1 MANAK
6 ISMPGGVLVEVEGT
20 PDEVAA
26 VLEKLRTKQ
35 AGGVLQTGPI
45 QPGSKSRG
53 EIPALISLLKA
64 EEFFKTPRGLADVR
78 EKLAEIGHHYPVTT
92 LSGAMQAQ
100 TRSRNLR
107 RFKQGGRGK
116 YVYVQ

>member
-6 ISMPGGVLVEVEGT
+6 ISMPGGVSVEVDGT

-26 VLEKLRTKQ
+26 VVEKLRAT
-35 AGGVLQTGPI
+35 QTSAFSPKRTGATP
-45 QPGSKSRG
+45 SKGRG
-53 EIPALISLLKA
+53 EIPGLILQLKS
-64 EEFFKTPRGLADVR
+64 EEFFKTPRGLSDVR
-78 EKLAEIGHHYPVTT
+78 EKLGEIGHHYPVTT

-100 TRSRNLR
+100 ARSRNLR
-107 RFKQGGRGK
+107 RFKQDGK

>member
-1 MANAK
+1 
-6 ISMPGGVLVEVEGT
+6 
-20 PDEVAA
+20 
-26 VLEKLRTKQ
+26 
-35 AGGVLQTGPI
+35 
-45 QPGSKSRG
+45 
-53 EIPALISLLKA
+53 
-64 EEFFKTPRGLADVR
+64 LADVR

>member
-6 ISMPGGVLVEVEGT
+6 INMPGGISVEVDGSPE
-20 PDEVAA
+20 EVAA
-26 VLEKLRTKQ
+26 VVQKLRSAAAEPFTQ
-35 AGGVLQTGPI
+35 PDADTAGG
-45 QPGSKSRG
+45 KSMG
-53 EIPALISLLKA
+53 EIPALITMLKA
-64 EEFFKTPRGLADVR
+64 EEFFKTPRGLSDDR

-107 RFKQGGRGK
+107 RFKKEGK